1 MIIKKMEDWPYSVT
15 EDGQVLNKNNKP
27 MCQWTDNVGYKQC
40 NLYKDGK
47 KKYVRVHRLVAEL
60 FVPNPNNLP
69 QVNHIDGNKLNNHY
83 TNLEWVN
90 NSQNTKHAFD
100 NGLISKKRLK
110 CKIGN
115 NTYDSIR
122 EASEKEKINR
132 KTLTEILYKRKEN
145 NYGIVIEFI

>member
-1 MIIKKMEDWPYSVT
+1 MEIKQMKDYPYSVT
-15 EDGQVLNKNNKP
+15 EDGVVLNKNGKP
-27 MCQWTDNVGYKQC
+27 MCQWIDNVGYKQC

-60 FVPNPNNLP
+60 FVQNPNNLP

-83 TNLEWVN
+83 KNLEWVN

-100 NGLISKKRLK
+100 NNLTSKVKLK
-110 CKIGN
+110 CKIGDN
-115 NTYDSIR
+115 IYSSIR

-132 KTLTEILYKRKEN
+132 KTLTEILYKRKKN
-145 NYGIVIEFI
+145 NYGIEIEFV

>member
-1 MIIKKMEDWPYSVT
+1 M
-15 EDGQVLNKNNKP
+15 
-27 MCQWTDNVGYKQC
+27 
-40 NLYKDGK
+40 
-47 KKYVRVHRLVAEL
+47 
-60 FVPNPNNLP
+60 
-69 QVNHIDGNKLNNHY
+69 
-83 TNLEWVN
+83 
-90 NSQNTKHAFD
+90 
-100 NGLISKKRLK
+100 ISKKRLK

>member
-1 MIIKKMEDWPYSVT
+1 MEIKQMKDYPYSVT
-15 EDGQVLNKNNKP
+15 EDGVVLNKNGKP

-40 NLYKDGK
+40 RLYKDGK

-69 QVNHIDGNKLNNHY
+69 QVNHKDGNKLNNHY
-83 TNLEWVN
+83 TNLEWVS

-100 NGLISKKRLK
+100 NNLTSKVKLK
-110 CKIGN
+110 CKIGDN
-115 NTYDSIR
+115 IYSSIR

-132 KTLTEILYKRKEN
+132 KTLTEILYKRKKN
-145 NYGIVIEFI
+145 NYELEIEFV

>member
-1 MIIKKMEDWPYSVT
+1 MIIKKIEDWSYSVT
-15 EDGQVLNKNNKP
+15 EDGQVLNKNNKT

-47 KKYVRVHRLVAEL
+47 KKYVRIHRLVAEL

-83 TNLEWVN
+83 TNLEWVS

-100 NGLISKKRLK
+100 NGLISKTKLK
-110 CKIGN
+110 CRIGN
-115 NTYDSIR
+115 NIYDSIR

-132 KTLTEILYKRKEN
+132 KTLTNILYKRKEN
-145 NYGIVIEFI
+145 NYGIVIKFI

>member
-1 MIIKKMEDWPYSVT
+1 
-15 EDGQVLNKNNKP
+15 

-110 CKIGN
+110 CRIGN

>member
-1 MIIKKMEDWPYSVT
+1 MIIKKIEDWSYSVT
-15 EDGQVLNKNNKP
+15 EDGQVLNKNNKT

-47 KKYVRVHRLVAEL
+47 KKYVRIHRLVAEL

-83 TNLEWVN
+83 TNLEWVS

-100 NGLISKKRLK
+100 NGLISKTKLK
-110 CKIGN
+110 CRIGN
-115 NTYDSIR
+115 NIYDSIR

-132 KTLTEILYKRKEN
+132 KTLTNILYKRKEN

>member
-27 MCQWTDNVGYKQC
+27 MRQWIDNVGYKQC

-110 CKIGN
+110 CRIGN

>member
-1 MIIKKMEDWPYSVT
+1 MEIKQMKDYPYSIT
-15 EDGQVLNKNNKP
+15 EDGVVLNKNGKT
-27 MCQWTDNVGYKQC
+27 MCQWIDNVGYKQC

-83 TNLEWVN
+83 TNLELVN

-100 NGLISKKRLK
+100 NNLTSKVKLK

-115 NTYDSIR
+115 NIYSSIR

-132 KTLTEILYKRKEN
+132 KTLTEILYKRKKN
-145 NYGIVIEFI
+145 NYGIKIEFV